1 MSTLVALGLAN
12 AVCAAALAVP
22 AFLVGR
28 YARRPALAH
37 ALWLLV
43 LLKLVTPPVFRPN
56 LAWLPA
62 DTPREAAKD
71 VVTFAEEPAGLSR
84 RGLPDCSSP
93 VFVSVPTG
101 AQPPRAMVVRQVTSA
116 APSDVVLAPVRA
128 SGKATVLV
136 TVPPLDVK
144 PLPVERG
151 PQADPAGG
159 LADLAVLVWLTGA
172 VLFLGRALFFAAG
185 FHGLL
190 RHGRA
195 APAYIQRQAEE
206 LAMEL
211 GMRRCPRV
219 WLVPGPLPPMVWGV
233 WSARLLF
240 PEGLLTRLSEG
251 ERASLLTHELAH
263 VRRRD
268 HWVRLLELAC
278 VTLFWWFPLVWWAR
292 KQLQAREEE
301 CCDAWAA
308 GAVAPR
314 VYATAILEA
323 VDFLAE
329 ARPRLPAMASA
340 LDSKGALRERLTLIL
355 TAPAPRRLGWP
366 ARLAVAALAAAALPL
381 VPTLV
386 RTEAAAPPVG
396 ITDNRDPEATSFTV
410 SATDFLAP
418 LRAKLGARLAAVG
431 MAVSPDG
438 KTLAVGEEGGQ
449 IRLLDPRSGGL
460 LRTLKGHDDAVTTLA
475 FSRDGKRLATSGP
488 DTTVKVWRVADGQLA
503 RSLKGPGSWVYTLA
517 FSRDGKRL
525 ASGSYDRSIHVWPL
539 DGGEAKVLDG
549 HRASVRALVFG
560 RDDRTLISGGTDRA
574 IRVWDL
580 ATGQGKT
587 ISKDHEGDVRGLTLL
602 GDGRSLISAGGD
614 GYLRLYDLAAMKET
628 KSVKAAPEGQIISLT
643 LSLGERNLAVGT
655 EGGSVMLYD
664 PEKLVLRTT
673 QASVHQGGA
682 LALGFLPGG
691 TRMFSLGGDHSLKA
705 WEGEPGPLR
714 LLVGHKGPVRHAVYS
729 PDGRWVLSG
738 GGWPEGDGTLRLW
751 DATTGRLI
759 RDVVTS
765 QKQVFALAWAPDGRH
780 AVIGQEDGAVQMWDV
795 TAPRLVRDY
804 KGHTEQVPFLS
815 LSPDGKHLVTGS
827 HDKTVK
833 VWNVETGAVE
843 RTLSGHTGPVR
854 AVAFHADGKRVISG
868 SWDKTVRV
876 WDGGSGR
883 ELASVPFADAKVER
897 VALLPDGKRV
907 LVVGESVARLYDLE
921 TGGAVREFGPV
932 SNGAIGLDV
941 SPDGRRA
948 LTCGYDGAARL
959 WDVETGAELRRFAGH
974 RGTVWSV
981 RFSPDGKTV
990 LTSGGGAWVGGKPVK
1005 GDDFAIRVWRLPTA
1019 MN

>member
-22 AFLVGR
+22 AYLVGR

-62 DTPREAAKD
+62 DSQRTGDVSLVLEAH
-71 VVTFAEEPAGLSR
+71 S
-84 RGLPDCSSP
+84 RGLTPPARPEMSPRTVEVRQMTTLTSSGVVVDTTKP
-93 VFVSVPTG
+93 KGNSTFLVAVPT
-101 AQPPRAMVVRQVTSA
+101 
-116 APSDVVLAPVRA
+116 PV
-128 SGKATVLV
+128 
-136 TVPPLDVK
+136 VK
-144 PLPVERG
+144 PLPVEHNPR
-151 PQADPAGG
+151 ADPAGE

-172 VLFLGRALFFAAG
+172 VLYLGRALFFAVS

-190 RHGRA
+190 RHGQA

-206 LAMEL
+206 LAFEL

-233 WSARLLF
+233 WWVRLLF
-240 PEGLLTRLSEG
+240 PEGLVARLSEE

-263 VRRRD
+263 VCRRD
-268 HWVRLLELAC
+268 HWVRLLELAAL
-278 VTLFWWFPLVWWAR
+278 TLFWWLPLAWWAR

-308 GAVAPR
+308 GTVPPR

-340 LDSKGALRERLTLIL
+340 LDSKGMLKERLTLIL

-366 ARLAVAALAAAALPL
+366 ARLAVAAVAAAVLPL
-381 VPTLV
+381 VPTLA
-386 RTEAAAPPVG
+386 RTEAAAPPVAG
-396 ITDNRDPEATSFTV
+396 KAGNRDPELTSFAV
-410 SATDFLAP
+410 PATDFLAP
-418 LRAKLGARLAAVG
+418 LRAKLSLKLAAVG

-449 IRLLDPRSGGL
+449 VRLLDPRNGGL
-460 LRTLKGHDDAVTTLA
+460 LRTLKGHDDAVTTLV

-488 DTTVKVWRVADGQLA
+488 DTMVKVWRVADGKLA

-574 IRVWDL
+574 IRVWNL
-580 ATGQGKT
+580 ATGKGKT
-587 ISKDHEGDVRGLTLL
+587 ISKDHEGDVRGLALL
-602 GDGRSLISAGGD
+602 GDGKSLISAGGD
-614 GYLRLYDLAAMKET
+614 GCLRLYDLGTMKET
-628 KSVKAAPEGQIISLT
+628 TCVKATPEGQIISLS
-643 LSLGERNLAVGT
+643 LSIEERTLAVGT

-664 PEKLVLRTT
+664 PVKLALRTT

-705 WEGEPGPLR
+705 WKGEPGPLR

-729 PDGRWVLSG
+729 PDGRWVLSC

-780 AVIGQEDGAVQMWDV
+780 AVIGLEDGAVQLWDV
-795 TAPRLVRDY
+795 TVPRLVRDY

-815 LSPDGKHLVTGS
+815 LSPDGKRLVSGS

-843 RTLSGHTGPVR
+843 RTLTGHSGPVR
-854 AVAFHADGKRVISG
+854 AVVFHPDGKRVISG

-876 WDGGSGR
+876 WDGESGR
-883 ELASVPFADAKVER
+883 ELASVPFANAKVER
-897 VALLPDGKRV
+897 VAPLPDGKR
-907 LVVGESVARLYDLE
+907 LMVVGESVGRLYDLE
-921 TGGAVREFGPV
+921 NGGVLREFGPA
-932 SNGAIGLDV
+932 SNGSIGLDV
-941 SPDGRRA
+941 SPDGRLA
-948 LTCGYDGAARL
+948 LTCGYDGTPRL
-959 WDVETGAELRRFAGH
+959 WDINTGAELRRFTSH

-981 RFSPDGKTV
+981 RFSPDGKRV
-990 LTSGGGAWVGGKPVK
+990 LTSGGGTWVGGKPVK
-1005 GDDFAIRVWRLPTA
+1005 GDDFAIRVWRLPLATD
-1019 MN
+1019 